1 MGSGPVQPNLQGT
14 FDFVE
19 SDQAQYNLLLKNILC
34 QSGLDPVQ
42 IENRKI

>member
-19 SDQAQYNLLLKNILC
+19 SDQAQYNLLNDSEYLVLYEIRHNTTC
-34 QSGLDPVQ
+34 
-42 IENRKI
+42 